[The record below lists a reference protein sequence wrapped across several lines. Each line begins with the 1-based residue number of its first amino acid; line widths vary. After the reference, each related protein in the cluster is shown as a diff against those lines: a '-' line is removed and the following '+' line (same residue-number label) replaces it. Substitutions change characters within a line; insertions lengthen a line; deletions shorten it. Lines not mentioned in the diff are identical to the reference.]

1 MRKGLVH
8 VLVVLLCSFASFAL
22 AADPANLCGVW
33 EGESAVHSTKAGFFP
48 GKMVLTI
55 KEQQGNVFHGNK
67 TYLQAA
73 TKKNKTE
80 KFSGSISSDGRI
92 FIADHE
98 EGYMIGSITKNG
110 EMELQYGHQGKNAVA
125 VHMLLK
131 KR

>member
-1 MRKGLVH
+1 MRKLFSYIM
-8 VLVVLLCSFASFAL
+8 VVFMVSFAL
-22 AADPANLCGVW
+22 SALAAEPTNLVGTW
-33 EGESAVHSTKAGFFP
+33 EGESAVHSAKAGFFP
-48 GKMVLTI
+48 GKMVLTVDG
-55 KEQQGNVFHGNK
+55 QQGNVFHGSK

-98 EGYMIGSITKNG
+98 EGYMIGSITKDG

-125 VHMLLK
+125 VRMLLK